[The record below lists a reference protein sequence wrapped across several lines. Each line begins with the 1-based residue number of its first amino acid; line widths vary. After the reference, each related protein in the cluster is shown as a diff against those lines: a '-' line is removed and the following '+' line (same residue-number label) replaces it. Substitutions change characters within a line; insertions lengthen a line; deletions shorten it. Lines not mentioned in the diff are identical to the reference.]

1 MFTDSKHT
9 IFDNVKAHK
18 ISKANIPEIEMDIK
32 PFSINKDKLD
42 THLID
47 SVYKQPTFSF
57 KLDNDLLDFYGYPDI
72 SLSSNPEYR
81 YKYPKL
87 STEEFS
93 RQMRQTEEGTPN
105 QLNQFLRQDQNG
117 ESIEDIKA
125 QDNAYQEG
133 LKQIDKMINEDTA
146 KFKKLYDEWDKK
158 DDDVF
163 DKIVEAEDN
172 ISKKETMRN
181 NYKKSNPV
189 IRPALPL
196 KDKDL
201 SKLSNVLNNDNK
213 INEYNKKVAFEKL
226 KNNSST
232 PKTKDKDLSKL
243 SNVLN
248 NDNKKNE
255 YNKKVAFEKLKNN
268 SSTPI
273 KANPSTPIKS
283 KSVTKLQPND
293 LPLPKSSP
301 VIDLTPNKKEVKETV
316 NDIISKVE
324 SDDNDD
330 GKTDT
335 DTIAQ
340 SESKMTK
347 SQIIINVNSNLQKI
361 IKLKL
366 KDPNINNDTNI
377 MELAGGN
384 QIRSTAISLG
394 LPSATKKLGKVEQF
408 LNDLKNKQQGK

>member
-133 LKQIDKMINEDTA
+133 LKQIDKI
-146 KFKKLYDEWDKK
+146 
-158 DDDVF
+158 
-163 DKIVEAEDN
+163 
-172 ISKKETMRN
+172 
-181 NYKKSNPV
+181 
-189 IRPALPL
+189 
-196 KDKDL
+196 
-201 SKLSNVLNNDNK
+201 
-213 INEYNKKVAFEKL
+213 
-226 KNNSST
+226 
-232 PKTKDKDLSKL
+232 
-243 SNVLN
+243 
-248 NDNKKNE
+248 
-255 YNKKVAFEKLKNN
+255 
-268 SSTPI
+268 
-273 KANPSTPIKS
+273 
-283 KSVTKLQPND
+283 
-293 LPLPKSSP
+293 
-301 VIDLTPNKKEVKETV
+301 
-316 NDIISKVE
+316 
-324 SDDNDD
+324 
-330 GKTDT
+330 
-335 DTIAQ
+335 
-340 SESKMTK
+340 
-347 SQIIINVNSNLQKI
+347 
-361 IKLKL
+361 
-366 KDPNINNDTNI
+366 
-377 MELAGGN
+377 
-384 QIRSTAISLG
+384 
-394 LPSATKKLGKVEQF
+394 
-408 LNDLKNKQQGK
+408 